1 MRNNA
6 LPQEERSRE
15 EGRGTMKAANCLFC
29 SADITEGRQ
38 LCPICERV
46 LAPYK
51 DILRAAL
58 DRTPVEFRGDK
69 YGCISAFII
78 RTRASH
84 LKGLKKR
91 YIIQVELM
99 SSRTHSVI
107 YADPKEITV
116 LRDWRPPNE

>member
-1 MRNNA
+1 MD
-6 LPQEERSRE
+6 
-15 EGRGTMKAANCLFC
+15 GGKCLFC
-29 SADITEGRQ
+29 GVDITEGRQ
-38 LCPICERV
+38 LCPICEKM

-58 DRTPVEFRGDK
+58 HRTPVEYKGDK

-84 LKGLKKR
+84 LAGLKKR

-116 LRDWRPPNE
+116 LRDWRPANE